1 MGKRQQLS
9 INFALKKC
17 PCTQEDRIS
26 QLPDDILVYILSF
39 LTIKEATY
47 TSLLS
52 KRWLPVW
59 KYIPRLDFDATE
71 PLHQVFLNHKL
82 RKMHMKKYVR
92 WVNRTLHKCEVHRLD
107 QFRVCF
113 DLNKFSQHEIDK
125 WLEFAFARQVQRL
138 ELDLLKG
145 GKETRDFDYCYTF
158 PAQLL
163 GLNDKLPALWHN
175 FMSVKVLLLKSVNVT
190 GEVLEFFLHNCPF
203 LEEMVVHGSGTL
215 VNLQVIGPSLK
226 LKHLEIWRCQ
236 CLESLKIHDT
246 NLVTLVASAATKLF
260 LSNAPM
266 LIKVEI
272 VGAFRPILKDILAP
286 ISCVLSQLEVLKI
299 TSSDGLGNYKFPE
312 FTKLKKFVAH
322 VFAWRDT
329 SLLGC
334 THVIGAAPLLEEF
347 ELKLVWYGGM
357 AAEWNYDS
365 GISLTPA
372 ECFIGK
378 SIPGLKVPLDSNL
391 VWFKPLRV
399 KRECKKMV
407 SCPLRHLKVI
417 RLCGYFGRT
426 CEFELVKYFLENAIV
441 LEKIIIDPRS
451 QIVTP
456 VLSLST
462 IEMEQMSR
470 NFAKLQLEGEVPPRI
485 ELVIL

>member
-9 INFALKKC
+9 INFALNKC

-26 QLPDDILVYILSF
+26 QLPDHILVHILSF

-47 TSLLS
+47 ISLLS

-113 DLNKFSQHEIDK
+113 DLNKFAQHEIDK

-163 GLNDKLPALWHN
+163 GLNHKLPPLWHN

-246 NLVTLVASAATKLF
+246 NLVTLVASAATKLL

-299 TSSDGLGNYKFPE
+299 TSSDGLGLGNYKFPK
-312 FTKLKKFVAH
+312 FTKLKKFVVH

-347 ELKLVWYGGM
+347 ELK
-357 AAEWNYDS
+357 
-365 GISLTPA
+365 
-372 ECFIGK
+372 
-378 SIPGLKVPLDSNL
+378 L